1 MTPDRRT
8 AAAPGTLDAP
18 GAIIDPLE
26 QCMLHCLRA
35 SPTGWSST
43 ADLIRDLE
51 AFFGVT
57 VSVRAVGRAM
67 RELGRTRR
75 IHVVVDDARV
85 VWYRIR
91 PG

>member
-1 MTPDRRT
+1 MPVNRRPQS
-8 AAAPGTLDAP
+8 ADVIDDP
-18 GAIIDPLE
+18 GAIVDPLE

-43 ADLIRDLE
+43 TDLIRDLE
-51 AFFGVT
+51 AFFGITVT
-57 VSVRAVGRAM
+57 VRAVGRAI
-67 RELGRTRR
+67 RELGRSRS

-91 PG
+91 PD